1 MKAQMASHNSR
12 ISKKMS
18 LWPGTLAC
26 HLNSAFYRP
35 HTQKCAA
42 IAPVISMKP
51 KQAAKGKHR
60 AVASISSSYLPFGRR
75 HAADYVAGVNP
86 PLWLNT

>member
-1 MKAQMASHNSR
+1 MKPQMASHNSR

-42 IAPVISMKP
+42 RSRDFDEAEARPRAST
-51 KQAAKGKHR
+51 

-75 HAADYVAGVNP
+75 HAADYVPGVNP
-86 PLWLNT
+86 SLWLNT